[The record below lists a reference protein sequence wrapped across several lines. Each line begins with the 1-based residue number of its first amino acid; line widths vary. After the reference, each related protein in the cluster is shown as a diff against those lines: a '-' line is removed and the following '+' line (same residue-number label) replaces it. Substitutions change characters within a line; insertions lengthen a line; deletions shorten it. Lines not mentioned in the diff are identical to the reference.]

1 MAFVA
6 PEAAEALGASSESL
20 GAGAESSGAKT
31 SKGGL
36 STTQKAAAFGR
47 SLPKPKT
54 NHPYIVGITL
64 IAIGAFGLVGSIN
77 GSLPSMIAALFVP
90 DALIDP
96 AGANASQSLLDN
108 LGHGLAVAADPL
120 TLITG
125 GL

>member
-6 PEAAEALGASSESL
+6 PEAVAETV
-20 GAGAESSGAKT
+20 GAGAETGGSTA
-31 SKGGL
+31 SKAGL
-36 STTQKAAAFGR
+36 SAGQKASAFGK

-54 NHPYIVGITL
+54 NHPYIVGIAL

-77 GSLPSMIAALFVP
+77 GSLPSMLAALFVP
-90 DALIDP
+90 DALVDP
-96 AGANASQSLLDN
+96 QGSNASQSLLDN

-120 TLITG
+120 NLIAG